1 MSPNVFFGIFL
12 HLECIQRLSNIYRGC
27 GSQRSTD
34 KVNWN
39 IIFWAGCVIYHK
51 IILNQQ
57 KLCLSSNIN
66 RIQGCMDDH
75 FVIFNQWKSGW
86 DATNQSQ
93 VKKLTKTFIPYTFQ
107 YLTMCH
113 SLYLYSL
120 ALQQHWKK
128 CTFIFVGDEI
138 LFLENCHFRAEHNIL
153 LSLSYVTK
161 DLCLRTYVN
170 SESCLERSF
179 K

>member
-1 MSPNVFFGIFL
+1 MCFLGFF
-12 HLECIQRLSNIYRGC
+12 CTLSVSKGC
-27 GSQRSTD
+27 PTYTEAVAPKDPPIKSIGTSYFEQVVSSTT
-34 KVNWN
+34 KL
-39 IIFWAGCVIYHK
+39 FWFSKSCVYLLILIESRDAGVTT
-51 IILNQQ
+51 
-57 KLCLSSNIN
+57 
-66 RIQGCMDDH
+66 
-75 FVIFNQWKSGW
+75 FNQWKSGW
-86 DATNQSQ
+86 EATDQSQ

-161 DLCLRTYVN
+161 DLCLRTYVFRIL
-170 SESCLERSF
+170 SWKKF
-179 K
+179 